1 MVIIR
6 LERRGKKNHPFY
18 RIVATDKR
26 KKIGGRSLETL
37 GFWNPH
43 TNEIKIKKESVKKWV
58 EKGAKI
64 TSAVKKLI
72 KK

>member
-6 LERRGKKNHPFY
+6 LERKGKRNHPFY

-26 KKIGGRSLETL
+26 KKVGGRSLETL

-43 TNEIKIKKESVKKWV
+43 TNEKKIKKDLVNKWV

-64 TSAVKKLI
+64 SDAVKKLME
-72 KK
+72 K